1 VFTKHDQ
8 LFISFFLSSSSSFFF
23 FFFLGDIEVKIMS
36 VLCFGLFV
44 SIFILKREKEKV
56 LLSFIYLYT
65 FNLYK
70 H

>member
-1 VFTKHDQ
+1 M
-8 LFISFFLSSSSSFFF
+8 ISFFFLSFFLLLLLFF
-23 FFFLGDIEVKIMS
+23 FFFLVDIEVKIMS

>member
-1 VFTKHDQ
+1 M
-8 LFISFFLSSSSSFFF
+8 ISFFFLSFFLLLLLFF